1 MTRFWS
7 ALANGTDRHR
17 TNPHQV
23 SDTDVLQFTHH
34 LSFRFAEEFL
44 MSLDVTRSKQLRT
57 LALDRTL
64 SQFII
69 STWYYHIYI
78 YVLVVSYNDNVHM
91 LVSFSML
98 YIQIHGHSDCTKIVR
113 GQPWMKLPRSQIVT
127 HQYSVIR
134 QNQVKGFRE
143 AVAWRQRRRREP
155 AGKIRGSIRG
165 KRKWYQCFAMKHV

>member
-1 MTRFWS
+1 MER
-7 ALANGTDRHR
+7 TDIGPTHTKLVTQMCCNSR
-17 TNPHQV
+17 TISHF
-23 SDTDVLQFTHH
+23 VLQRNFWCH
-34 LSFRFAEEFL
+34 L
-44 MSLDVTRSKQLRT
+44 MSLDVTWCHSLKTAKNTCIGSHIEPLYNFYMILSYIRT
-57 LALDRTL
+57 
-64 SQFII
+64 SI
-69 STWYYHIYI
+69 
-78 YVLVVSYNDNVHM
+78 VSYNDNVHM

-113 GQPWMKLPRSQIVT
+113 GQPWMKLPRIQIVT